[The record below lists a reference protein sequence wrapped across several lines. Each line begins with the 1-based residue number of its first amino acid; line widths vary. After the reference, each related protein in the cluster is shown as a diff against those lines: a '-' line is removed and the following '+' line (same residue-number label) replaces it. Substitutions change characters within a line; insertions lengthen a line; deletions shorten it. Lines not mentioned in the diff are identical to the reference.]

1 MSPKGAG
8 ALGRFTLIDLTRVRA
23 GPTCVRQLADF
34 GANVIKIEMP
44 PGAEPSSET
53 MGGPRDGPDFQNL
66 QRNKRSLTL
75 DLKQP
80 DARAVLERIVSKADV
95 LVENFRPDVK
105 ERLGIGYEHMRAV
118 NPRLVYASISG
129 FGQDGP
135 YRDRPGFDQ
144 IAQGMGGLMSI
155 TGIPGQ
161 GPVRAGIPIADLCAG
176 LFAAL
181 GILTALHERE
191 VSGEGQWV
199 KTSLLES
206 QIFMLDFQAARY
218 LMNSEVPSQAGNNH
232 PTSIPTGVFETSD
245 GLINIAT
252 TGSAIWK
259 RFCEA
264 AGAPDLIER
273 EEYRTA
279 RDRSA
284 NRAALNAE
292 IAAKLRQRSTADWL
306 ETLNAAGVPCGPI
319 NTIDQ
324 VFADRQVRHLGIAQ
338 TVTKTDGTAVP
349 LVGQPVTL
357 ARTPAA
363 MQRAAPDAG
372 EHTDEIL
379 AEFGYAADEIADF
392 RARGLI

>member
-1 MSPKGAG
+1 
-8 ALGRFTLIDLTRVRA
+8 
-23 GPTCVRQLADF
+23 
-34 GANVIKIEMP
+34 
-44 PGAEPSSET
+44 
-53 MGGPRDGPDFQNL
+53 
-66 QRNKRSLTL
+66 
-75 DLKQP
+75 
-80 DARAVLERIVSKADV
+80 
-95 LVENFRPDVK
+95 
-105 ERLGIGYEHMRAV
+105 
-118 NPRLVYASISG
+118 
-129 FGQDGP
+129 
-135 YRDRPGFDQ
+135 
-144 IAQGMGGLMSI
+144 MSI

-292 IAAKLRQRSTADWL
+292 IAAILRQRSTAEWL

-338 TVTKTDGTAVP
+338 SVTKTDGTAVP

-392 RARGLI
+392 RARRLI

>member
-1 MSPKGAG
+1 M
-8 ALGRFTLIDLTRVRA
+8 
-23 GPTCVRQLADF
+23 
-34 GANVIKIEMP
+34 
-44 PGAEPSSET
+44 
-53 MGGPRDGPDFQNL
+53 
-66 QRNKRSLTL
+66 
-75 DLKQP
+75 
-80 DARAVLERIVSKADV
+80 
-95 LVENFRPDVK
+95 
-105 ERLGIGYEHMRAV
+105 
-118 NPRLVYASISG
+118 
-129 FGQDGP
+129 
-135 YRDRPGFDQ
+135 
-144 IAQGMGGLMSI
+144 
-155 TGIPGQ
+155 
-161 GPVRAGIPIADLCAG
+161 
-176 LFAAL
+176 
-181 GILTALHERE
+181 
-191 VSGEGQWV
+191 SGEGQWV
-199 KTSLLES
+199 QTSLLEVADLHARLPGRALS
-206 QIFMLDFQAARY
+206 HEQARCPARPATTIRPAFRPAYSRPPTDF
-218 LMNSEVPSQAGNNH
+218 
-232 PTSIPTGVFETSD
+232 
-245 GLINIAT
+245 INIAT
-252 TGSAIWK
+252 TGPAIWK

-338 TVTKTDGTAVP
+338 SVTKTDGTAVP
-349 LVGQPVTL
+349 LIGQPVTL